1 MKINET
7 LITDEM
13 RQDYK
18 ELVDKIGIGAVTLI
32 HFIHYEEFLAQ
43 LDIIKKQNRRELL
56 KEIIDHCEKNYN
68 MDPNNRDILLYKYV
82 YNLYLESMK
91 DHK

>member
-43 LDIIKKQNRRELL
+43 LDIIKKQNRKELL
-56 KEIIDHCEKNYN
+56 TEIFDHNVRNDKLDFKGFY
-68 MDPNNRDILLYKYV
+68 IYV
-82 YNLYLESMK
+82 YNLYVESK
-91 DHK
+91 KEN